1 MSPEKGN
8 LKNQILIN
16 GRLDGMENEGIEFQG
31 PGGQSDRQMEGLDK
45 IRKSKNK

>member
-16 GRLDGMENEGIEFQG
+16 GRLDGMENEGIEWG
-31 PGGQSDRQMEGLDK
+31 LWDNLIDRWKD
-45 IRKSKNK
+45 